1 MSPYRH
7 AGESMKSSPYRLG
20 FTLIEIISV
29 LVILGILA
37 AVAVPKYFDMQDD
50 AEKKAALSAVAEA
63 QSRIQ
68 LSFGQ
73 QILQGKPCDKAVEEV
88 SEIITLSDN
97 KENKFGEFYLGTN
110 DGKVGGTIDPA
121 GSAIFAQRG
130 DNGVWV
136 PTGAKLYLPSC
147 DSEESAASQFMKS
160 TINTLIED
168 MMLNGNDNR
177 NKDDG
182 DIYNGYEDFKEYKDI
197 GNGIQVKLSGFAGDK
212 KNESGKLKIEMFNT
226 NTNEKI
232 SMQFTQT
239 KDTVTI
245 HQLEVWSSEGKK
257 TQVVYKHINTE
268 NMKNPTETLASAKN
282 IVSNMGLN
290 THSFGTSFESH
301 NGEVTVSASDFR
313 F

>member
-1 MSPYRH
+1 
-7 AGESMKSSPYRLG
+7 MKSSPYRLG

-88 SEIITLSDN
+88 SEILTLSDN
-97 KENKFGEFYLGTN
+97 KDHKFGEFYLGTN

-268 NMKNPTETLASAKN
+268 NMKNPTETLASSKN

>member
-1 MSPYRH
+1 
-7 AGESMKSSPYRLG
+7 MKSSPYRLG

-37 AVAVPKYFDMQDD
+37 AVALPKYFDMHDD

-97 KENKFGEFYLGTN
+97 KDNKFGEFYLGTN

>member
-1 MSPYRH
+1 
-7 AGESMKSSPYRLG
+7 MKSSPYRLG

-37 AVAVPKYFDMQDD
+37 AVAVPKYFDMPDD

>member
-1 MSPYRH
+1 
-7 AGESMKSSPYRLG
+7 MKFSPYRLG

-97 KENKFGEFYLGTN
+97 KDNKFGEFYLGTN

-197 GNGIQVKLSGFAGDK
+197 GNGIQIKLSGFAGDK

>member
-1 MSPYRH
+1 
-7 AGESMKSSPYRLG
+7 MKSSPYRLG

-97 KENKFGEFYLGTN
+97 KDNKFGEFYLGTN

-197 GNGIQVKLSGFAGDK
+197 GNGIQIKLSGFAGDK

>member
-1 MSPYRH
+1 
-7 AGESMKSSPYRLG
+7 MKSSPYRLG

-68 LSFGQ
+68 LSFWQ

-97 KENKFGEFYLGTN
+97 KDNKFGEFYLGTN

-197 GNGIQVKLSGFAGDK
+197 GNGIQIKLSGFAGDK

>member
-1 MSPYRH
+1 
-7 AGESMKSSPYRLG
+7 MKSSPYRLG

>member
-1 MSPYRH
+1 
-7 AGESMKSSPYRLG
+7 MKFSPYRLG

>member
-1 MSPYRH
+1 
-7 AGESMKSSPYRLG
+7 MKSSPYRLG

-97 KENKFGEFYLGTN
+97 KDNKFGEFYLGTN

-239 KDTVTI
+239 VTI

>member
-1 MSPYRH
+1 
-7 AGESMKSSPYRLG
+7 MKSSPYRLG

-97 KENKFGEFYLGTN
+97 KDNKFGEFYLGTN

-257 TQVVYKHINTE
+257 TLVVYKHINTE

>member
-1 MSPYRH
+1 
-7 AGESMKSSPYRLG
+7 MKSSPYRLG

-97 KENKFGEFYLGTN
+97 KDNKFGEFYLGTN

-121 GSAIFAQRG
+121 GSAIFAQLG

>member
-1 MSPYRH
+1 
-7 AGESMKSSPYRLG
+7 MKSSPYRLG

-197 GNGIQVKLSGFAGDK
+197 GNGIQVKLSGFAGNK

>member
-1 MSPYRH
+1 
-7 AGESMKSSPYRLG
+7 MKSSPYRLG
-20 FTLIEIISV
+20 FTLIAIISV

>member
-1 MSPYRH
+1 
-7 AGESMKSSPYRLG
+7 MKSSPYRLG

-97 KENKFGEFYLGTN
+97 KDNKFGEFYLGTN

-212 KNESGKLKIEMFNT
+212 KNGSGKLKIEMFNT

>member
-1 MSPYRH
+1 
-7 AGESMKSSPYRLG
+7 MKSSPYRLG

-97 KENKFGEFYLGTN
+97 KDNKFGEFYLGTN

-182 DIYNGYEDFKEYKDI
+182 DIYNGYEDSKEYKDI
-197 GNGIQVKLSGFAGDK
+197 GNGIQIKLSGFAGDK

>member
-1 MSPYRH
+1 
-7 AGESMKSSPYRLG
+7 MKSSPYRLG

-97 KENKFGEFYLGTN
+97 KDNKFGEFYLGTN

-301 NGEVTVSASDFR
+301 NGEVTVSASEFR

>member
-1 MSPYRH
+1 
-7 AGESMKSSPYRLG
+7 MKSSPYRLG

-37 AVAVPKYFDMQDD
+37 AVAVPKYLDMQDD

-68 LSFGQ
+68 LSFWQ

-97 KENKFGEFYLGTN
+97 KDNKFGEFYLGTN

-197 GNGIQVKLSGFAGDK
+197 GNGIQIKLSGFAGDK

-290 THSFGTSFESH
+290 THSFGPSFESH

>member
-1 MSPYRH
+1 
-7 AGESMKSSPYRLG
+7 MKSSPYRLG

-121 GSAIFAQRG
+121 GSAIFAQRV

-245 HQLEVWSSEGKK
+245 HQLEVWSSEGK
-257 TQVVYKHINTE
+257 
-268 NMKNPTETLASAKN
+268 NPTETLASAKN

>member
-1 MSPYRH
+1 
-7 AGESMKSSPYRLG
+7 MKSSPYRLG

-50 AEKKAALSAVAEA
+50 AEKKAALSAVADA

>member
-1 MSPYRH
+1 
-7 AGESMKSSPYRLG
+7 MKSSPYRLG

-290 THSFGTSFESH
+290 THSFGPSFESH

>member
-1 MSPYRH
+1 
-7 AGESMKSSPYRLG
+7 MKSSPYRLG

-301 NGEVTVSASDFR
+301 NGEVTGRDYGMPPEKIHCI
-313 F
+313 

>member
-1 MSPYRH
+1 
-7 AGESMKSSPYRLG
+7 MKSSPYRLG

-97 KENKFGEFYLGTN
+97 KDNKFGEFYLGTN

-301 NGEVTVSASDFR
+301 NGEVTVSGSDFR

>member
-1 MSPYRH
+1 
-7 AGESMKSSPYRLG
+7 MKSSPYRLG

-97 KENKFGEFYLGTN
+97 KDNKFGEFYLGAN

>member
-1 MSPYRH
+1 
-7 AGESMKSSPYRLG
+7 MKSSPYRLG

-97 KENKFGEFYLGTN
+97 KDNKFGEFYLGTN

-232 SMQFTQT
+232 SMQFTQI

>member
-1 MSPYRH
+1 
-7 AGESMKSSPYRLG
+7 MKFSPYRLG

-97 KENKFGEFYLGTN
+97 KDNKFGEFYLGTN

>member
-1 MSPYRH
+1 M
-7 AGESMKSSPYRLG
+7 
-20 FTLIEIISV
+20 
-29 LVILGILA
+29 
-37 AVAVPKYFDMQDD
+37 
-50 AEKKAALSAVAEA
+50 AEA

-97 KENKFGEFYLGTN
+97 KDNKFGEFYLGTN

-197 GNGIQVKLSGFAGDK
+197 GNGIQIKLSGFAGDK

>member
-1 MSPYRH
+1 
-7 AGESMKSSPYRLG
+7 MKSSPYRLG

-197 GNGIQVKLSGFAGDK
+197 GNGIQIKLSGFAGDK

>member
-1 MSPYRH
+1 
-7 AGESMKSSPYRLG
+7 MKSSPYRLG

-97 KENKFGEFYLGTN
+97 KDNKFGEFYLGTN

>member
-1 MSPYRH
+1 
-7 AGESMKSSPYRLG
+7 MKSSPYRLG

-97 KENKFGEFYLGTN
+97 KDNKFGEFYLGTN

-257 TQVVYKHINTE
+257 TQVVYNHINTE

>member
-1 MSPYRH
+1 
-7 AGESMKSSPYRLG
+7 MKSSPYRLG

-182 DIYNGYEDFKEYKDI
+182 DIYNGHEDFKEYKDI

>member
-1 MSPYRH
+1 
-7 AGESMKSSPYRLG
+7 MKSSPYRLG

-97 KENKFGEFYLGTN
+97 KDNKFGEFYLGTN

-268 NMKNPTETLASAKN
+268 NIKNPSETLASAKN

>member
-1 MSPYRH
+1 
-7 AGESMKSSPYRLG
+7 MKSSPYRLG

-121 GSAIFAQRG
+121 VSAIFAQRG

>member
-1 MSPYRH
+1 
-7 AGESMKSSPYRLG
+7 MKSSPYRLG

-88 SEIITLSDN
+88 SEIITLSNN
-97 KENKFGEFYLGTN
+97 KDNKFGEFYLGTN

>member
-1 MSPYRH
+1 
-7 AGESMKSSPYRLG
+7 MKSSPYRLG

-268 NMKNPTETLASAKN
+268 NMKDPTETLASAKN
-282 IVSNMGLN
+282 IVSNIGLN

-301 NGEVTVSASDFR
+301 NGEVK
-313 F
+313 

>member
-1 MSPYRH
+1 
-7 AGESMKSSPYRLG
+7 MKSSPYRLG

-97 KENKFGEFYLGTN
+97 KDNKFGEFYLGTN

-245 HQLEVWSSEGKK
+245 HQLEVLSSEGKK

>member
-1 MSPYRH
+1 
-7 AGESMKSSPYRLG
+7 MKFSPYRLG

-68 LSFGQ
+68 LSIGQ

-97 KENKFGEFYLGTN
+97 KDNKFGEFYLGTN

-197 GNGIQVKLSGFAGDK
+197 GNGIQIKLSGFAGDK

>member
-1 MSPYRH
+1 
-7 AGESMKSSPYRLG
+7 MKSSPYRLG

-197 GNGIQVKLSGFAGDK
+197 GNRIQVKLSGFAGDK

>member
-1 MSPYRH
+1 
-7 AGESMKSSPYRLG
+7 MKSSPYRLG

-88 SEIITLSDN
+88 SEVITLSDN
-97 KENKFGEFYLGTN
+97 KDNKFGEFYLGTN
-110 DGKVGGTIDPA
+110 EGKVGGTIDPA

-147 DSEESAASQFMKS
+147 DSEETAASQFMKS

-232 SMQFTQT
+232 SMQFTQA

-245 HQLEVWSSEGKK
+245 HQLEVWSYEGKK

>member
-1 MSPYRH
+1 
-7 AGESMKSSPYRLG
+7 MKSSPYRLG

-97 KENKFGEFYLGTN
+97 KDNKFGEFYLGTN
-110 DGKVGGTIDPA
+110 DGKVGGTIDPS

>member
-1 MSPYRH
+1 
-7 AGESMKSSPYRLG
+7 MKFSPYRLG

-37 AVAVPKYFDMQDD
+37 AVAVPKYFNMQDD

-97 KENKFGEFYLGTN
+97 KDNKFGEFYLGTN

-212 KNESGKLKIEMFNT
+212 KNESGKLKIEIFNT